1 MSTLRIATRKSPLA
15 LWQAEHVK
23 DRLEKHHE
31 GLRCELMPMSTSG
44 DRFLNAN
51 LTEIGGKS
59 MFVKELEGAIMD
71 GSADIAVHS
80 MKDVTAALPDGLE
93 IAVYLERED
102 PRDALVGRAGGAKL
116 TGTEALAQGARIGT
130 ASSRRQCQLLA
141 VRPDLHVGLVRGNVN
156 TRLRKLDAGEFDA
169 LVLAASGLIRL
180 AMSARISAAIA
191 PEAML
196 PAIGQGVMGIE
207 CRSDADA
214 VKECISVLNDASAQT
229 CVLAERAMNAA
240 LGGGCTAPLAGF
252 ATLEGGGLRLR
263 GLVGRMDGAETLRA
277 DAHGALTAPSALG
290 QAVAEELL
298 GKGARA
304 LLDL

>member
-23 DRLEKHHE
+23 DRLEKQHE

-59 MFVKELEGAIMD
+59 MFVKELESAIMD